1 MESEKTYT
9 LKEKVNRSLPAGEQN
24 SNGDPVALPSQC
36 WLSPNPLF
44 TRSTIVNLYLL
55 GEAVGIKEDR
65 QHNVILIAKSYPLNK
80 TSKNIPRF
88 FEHHW
93 C

>member
-1 MESEKTYT
+1 M
-9 LKEKVNRSLPAGEQN
+9 
-24 SNGDPVALPSQC
+24 
-36 WLSPNPLF
+36 
-44 TRSTIVNLYLL
+44 NLYLL
-55 GEAVGIKEDR
+55 GEAAGIKEDR
-65 QHNVILIAKSYPLNK
+65 QHNVILIAMSYPLNK